1 MRFSFDFVSNFE
13 TLFDWYACFS
23 QNEKDLEKR
32 YELLSEKLRELML
45 INDFNKTSE
54 QKSVESI
61 LLNELLNNV
70 MERNELVLQL
80 DEENKLY
87 EAIVLNLK
95 NFHLCITYSCLL
107 YS

>member
-1 MRFSFDFVSNFE
+1 MRYCTGNKSWRSCEFVFFLILNNKIYNSFR
-13 TLFDWYACFS
+13 FS

-32 YELLSEKLRELML
+32 YEMLSDKLRELMQ

-54 QKSVESI
+54 QKSIESI

-87 EAIVLNLK
+87 EN
-95 NFHLCITYSCLL
+95 S
-107 YS
+107 